1 MCGDL
6 LSFSS
11 LKTPQ
16 KSQVHSD
23 RFLLADLQE
32 NRLAKQ
38 WAEEKETG
46 DSSLARKRYKV
57 LSRLLVTEDKRKNSN
72 PRMSGISN
80 NKHKQ
85 HLEY

>member
-38 WAEEKETG
+38 WAEKETG
-46 DSSLARKRYKV
+46 DSSLTRKQCEV